1 MRMSRIANA
10 YLWHSSSF
18 TDLCYNGASHMSS
31 LASIL
36 RISPELL
43 ANVDK
48 ALATASGKKSVVAE
62 LERDIALSIS
72 SRLTQLGLSPQASA
86 EEVFSILHVQTK
98 RTNAALHSIFYQPRF
113 DTEEGC
119 RTVLNAAYELAGQ
132 ANGFFLKTE
141 VAREFVRKN
150 PPRNVMKELGYNNVD
165 DLLAKEDIWE
175 IFASLRFA
183 EDIQWL
189 NTVFFRPYEDLRP
202 SDFEERKIVAHVLEK
217 KWTDIG
223 KRYVGHKLHNV
234 SHLKELGVIFILPYE
249 ANNHEGETTQV
260 FGLILHYFHE
270 ILFYAN
276 LFRRWS
282 RQEHFTTRLTAALR
296 GDVEA
301 IPRGA
306 SRETTWRIIERYLA
320 KDDASD
326 PRLFE
331 PHVNPEAV
339 HWKKGEM
346 DIWRL
351 SGRFSQ
357 ELSVISF
364 WKDLD
369 YVGQYFFSPELKR
382 DVLVSFDLIDN
393 IISYVRQ
400 ADMES
405 NYLYHQ
411 QEALWNEL
419 FARYIGQEKMEEL
432 TEKFFDRGYLQI
444 PEDL

>member
-1 MRMSRIANA
+1 
-10 YLWHSSSF
+10 
-18 TDLCYNGASHMSS
+18 MSS

-48 ALATASGKKSVVAE
+48 ALAASSGKNGVVAE
-62 LERDIALSIS
+62 LEGDIAASAS
-72 SRLTQLGLSPQASA
+72 DRLVQLGLGSNASA
-86 EEVFSILHVQTK
+86 EEVFTALHLKTK
-98 RTNAALHSIFYQPRF
+98 KTNAALHSIFYQPRF
-113 DTEEGC
+113 DTEQGC
-119 RTVLNAAYELAGQ
+119 RTVLNAAKELAGQ
-132 ANGFFLKTE
+132 TKGFFLKTE
-141 VAREFVRKN
+141 VARGFVRKN
-150 PPRNVMKELGYNNVD
+150 PPRNVMKELGYTDVE

-183 EDIQWL
+183 EDMQWL
-189 NTVFFRPYEDLRP
+189 NTVFFRPYEELRP
-202 SDFEERKIVAHVLEK
+202 SDFEEREIVAHVLEK

-249 ANNHEGETTQV
+249 TNNHEGETTQV
-260 FGLILHYFHE
+260 FSLILHYFHE
-270 ILFYAN
+270 ILFYAD

-282 RQEHFTTRLTAALR
+282 KEEHFTARLTAALR
-296 GDVEA
+296 GDVEELPQGVSSEA
-301 IPRGA
+301 
-306 SRETTWRIIERYLA
+306 TWRIIERYLA
-320 KDDASD
+320 KDDAHD

-339 HWKKGEM
+339 HWKKGEADM
-346 DIWRL
+346 LRL
-351 SGRFSQ
+351 SERFSQ
-357 ELSVISF
+357 ELSVIPF
-364 WKDLD
+364 WNDLD

-382 DVLVSFDLIDN
+382 EVLVSFDLIDN

-419 FARYIGQEKMEEL
+419 FVRYVGQEKMEEL
-432 TEKFFDRGYLQI
+432 TKQFFDRGYLRI
-444 PEDL
+444 PEDLVDKLTSFTS